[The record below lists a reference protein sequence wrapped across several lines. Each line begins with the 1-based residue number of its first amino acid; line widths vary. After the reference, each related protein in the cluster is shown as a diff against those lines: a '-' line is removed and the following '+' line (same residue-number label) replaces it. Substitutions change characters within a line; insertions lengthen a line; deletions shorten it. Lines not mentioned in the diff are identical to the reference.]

1 MNVASRYEKYRAE
14 KGKKRKMKKDKTLRE
29 NIIWLLT
36 RYELEKG
43 LEERKENPNY
53 EIIEMYNNYIME
65 LKFALDF
72 SK

>member
-1 MNVASRYEKYRAE
+1 MQKE
-14 KGKKRKMKKDKTLRE
+14 KTLRE

-36 RYELEKG
+36 RYEFEKQ
-43 LEERKENPNY
+43 LEERKEKPNY
-53 EIIEMYNNYIME
+53 EIIEMYDNYILE

>member
-1 MNVASRYEKYRAE
+1 
-14 KGKKRKMKKDKTLRE
+14 MKKDKTLRE

-36 RYELEKG
+36 RYEFEKG

-53 EIIEMYNNYIME
+53 EVIEMYNNYIME